1 MDSLSVAINDSA
13 LPAPV
18 VTNVEISVS
27 EVVLNSHAVIRVS
40 YFDSNGTPLDHK
52 SIKMEGADYDSW
64 GNDDNYV
71 TTFALTNLGLTKK
84 A

>member
-1 MDSLSVAINDSA
+1 MNSLSIAINDSTLA
-13 LPAPV
+13 APV
-18 VTNVEISVS
+18 VTKVEIAVS

-52 SIKMEGADYDSW
+52 TIKMEGADYDAW

-71 TTFALTNLGLTKK
+71 TTYALTKLGLTKK